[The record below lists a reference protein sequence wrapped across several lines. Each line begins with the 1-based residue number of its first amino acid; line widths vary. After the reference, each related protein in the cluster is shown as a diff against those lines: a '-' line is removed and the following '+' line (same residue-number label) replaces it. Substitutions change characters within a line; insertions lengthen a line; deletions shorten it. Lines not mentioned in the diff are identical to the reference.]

1 MDFKGLTDLDEI
13 LRGIAPRLDSGSYVF
28 ATIDGNAPVPL
39 TATSMMR
46 EGEGISLVMRE
57 RDANALGLETTFP
70 CRLIT
75 LTVDTSLYSVGFL
88 ATIAKELADA
98 GISLSAVSGF
108 HHAHVFVPTD
118 RAEEALEILERLSTR
133 TKAPEAK

>member
-46 EGEGISLVMRE
+46 E

-88 ATIAKELADA
+88 ATIATELADA

>member
-1 MDFKGLTDLDEI
+1 MTDLDEI
-13 LRGIAPRLDSGSYVF
+13 LRGIAPKLDAGSYVF
-28 ATIDGNAPVPL
+28 TTIDKNAPVPL

-46 EGEGISLVMRE
+46 EGEGTSLVMRE
-57 RDANALGLETTFP
+57 RDANALGLPMTFP

-75 LTVDTSLYSVGFL
+75 LTVDTSLYSVGLL
-88 ATIAKELADA
+88 ATIANDLADA

-108 HHAHVFVPTD
+108 HHVHVFVPID

-133 TKAPEAK
+133 AH